1 MTRPTGTPQPPPGP
15 EPDPV
20 AAAARLFL
28 GQLLAVVAIA
38 AVITLVVTLFGW
50 GSGPG
55 VRTTGPGAPRDT
67 GATTAGASTSA
78 PPTTAAPPATTPPGS
93 STPPAPGTTATSPTG
108 PSAGAGATD
117 DPATR
122 PRVDVLNQSADDG
135 AAERTAS
142 RLRAAGWRIGRVD
155 DFRGTVVTTTV
166 YFPRRLRTD
175 AEALARALPGAPR
188 LRERLSTLS
197 PRRLSVVLVD

>member
-1 MTRPTGTPQPPPGP
+1 MTRPTGTPQPPPAP
-15 EPDPV
+15 EPDPIG
-20 AAAARLFL
+20 AAARLFL

-38 AVITLVVTLFGW
+38 AMITLVVTLFGW
-50 GSGPG
+50 GGDPG
-55 VRTTGPGAPRDT
+55 VRTTGPGATRDT
-67 GATTAGASTSA
+67 GAAPTGASTSA
-78 PPTTAAPPATTPPGS
+78 PPTTTAPPTATPPGS
-93 STPPAPGTTATSPTG
+93 PSPTG
-108 PSAGAGATD
+108 PSPSAGATD

-135 AAERTAS
+135 AALRTARS
-142 RLRAAGWRIGRVD
+142 LRAAGWRIGRVD

-175 AEALARALPGAPR
+175 AEALARALPGTPR